1 MAVLCGVDRCGRPVR
16 AVSRVEPQGAQE
28 HSATSE
34 ESPSAH
40 LHSWFLLGRGV
51 SSLRA
56 RQEPFTGATTR
67 SDRTEVTAL
76 PAHAYSPRVGCFPL
90 WQFPRHATGIDR
102 AGLKVPETASGV
114 TKPE

>member
-16 AVSRVEPQGAQE
+16 VVAQVEPPEAPQR
-28 HSATSE
+28 SAVSE

-67 SDRTEVTAL
+67 SERTEVTAL
-76 PAHAYSPRVGCFPL
+76 PAHAYFPRVGSFPL

-102 AGLKVPETASGV
+102 AGLKVPETPSGV